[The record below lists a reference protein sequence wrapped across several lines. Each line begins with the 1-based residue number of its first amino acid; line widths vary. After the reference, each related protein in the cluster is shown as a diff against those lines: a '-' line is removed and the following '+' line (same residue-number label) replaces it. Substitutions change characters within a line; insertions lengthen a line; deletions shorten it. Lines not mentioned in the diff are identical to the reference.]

1 MEPQQSK
8 YVLGYTDREQHR
20 LIQQARALAP
30 ATQHFLRDA
39 GIVSGMR
46 VLDIG
51 CGMGDVTMLIAQ
63 LVGIGGRVVS
73 IDRDQA
79 SVETARKRASAMGFD
94 NTTFH
99 PADIST
105 FTDVQPF
112 DAIVGRLVLEFLP
125 DPAATISRLS
135 GLLRPGGIMA
145 FQEPSWKI
153 WLTYTSHLPL
163 RAAVTTLVRDTF
175 VGRGREHRNGT
186 PSLSRIQS
194 SQADIAPAPR
204 RPAHRG
210 QPGVP
215 WSCSMTCS

>member
-1 MEPQQSK
+1 MEQQQSK

-30 ATQHFLRDA
+30 ATQNFLRDA

-63 LVGIGGRVVS
+63 LVGIRGRVVS
-73 IDRDQA
+73 IDRDRA
-79 SVETARKRASAMGFD
+79 SVETARNRASALGID

-99 PADIST
+99 TADIST

-125 DPAATISRLS
+125 NPAATISRLS
-135 GLLRPGGIMA
+135 
-145 FQEPSWKI
+145 
-153 WLTYTSHLPL
+153 
-163 RAAVTTLVRDTF
+163 
-175 VGRGREHRNGT
+175 
-186 PSLSRIQS
+186 
-194 SQADIAPAPR
+194 
-204 RPAHRG
+204 
-210 QPGVP
+210 
-215 WSCSMTCS
+215 